1 MSLTNNE
8 DIIAL
13 LERFDR
19 EAKALKEEV
28 LRYCWYMRG
37 GLSYSEAMELGYEE
51 RQIISNII
59 KDNME
64 TTKKSGMPF
73 Y

>member
-1 MSLTNNE
+1 LSLTNNA
-8 DIIAL
+8 DIIAM

-37 GLSYSEAMELGYEE
+37 GLSYSEGMELGFEE
-51 RQIISNII
+51 RQLIGNII

-73 Y
+73 F

>member
-1 MSLTNNE
+1 MSLSNNA
-8 DIIAL
+8 DIIAM

-19 EAKALKEEV
+19 EAKALKEEM
-28 LRYCWYMRG
+28 LRICWYMRG
-37 GLSYSEAMELGYEE
+37 GITFSEAMDLGLEE
-51 RQIISNII
+51 RELIGKII

-73 Y
+73 F